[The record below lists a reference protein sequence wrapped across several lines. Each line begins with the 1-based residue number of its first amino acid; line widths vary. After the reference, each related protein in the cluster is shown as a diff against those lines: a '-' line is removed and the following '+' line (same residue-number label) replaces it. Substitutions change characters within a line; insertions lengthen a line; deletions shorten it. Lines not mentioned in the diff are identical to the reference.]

1 MTIFEEILG
10 LLSGSPELH
19 AYLLARP
26 EQLQTADYA
35 DIITGAPIAL
45 TEKGRLLERLSE
57 HMTHSEDA
65 GLIRDY
71 SACLHM
77 ALQAL
82 ESKDAAFSAELWKD
96 GEQLDG
102 PYIAFSME
110 EARRAIAQ
118 YRKRWE
124 ENADDEI
131 AAYWRIEQYRQGGAS
146 DRNGFARPEYT
157 FAADPNGEV
166 QYFMHDP
173 DFMHDPEKR
182 RGVWAEGAFGGDA
195 LHLNLPV
202 PYRPGDILEVG
213 CAPYVS
219 KPDYCILTE
228 VGEDCC
234 DVQCLYP
241 CEDGCIEFGALKHG
255 RYFFS
260 CYYASRYISLL
271 YGTRVY
277 AGELPRECEF
287 MERLSEK
294 LHKEPEF
301 GKTLWQ
307 VWNYLDFCLPDE

>member
-1 MTIFEEILG
+1 
-10 LLSGSPELH
+10 
-19 AYLLARP
+19 
-26 EQLQTADYA
+26 
-35 DIITGAPIAL
+35 
-45 TEKGRLLERLSE
+45 
-57 HMTHSEDA
+57 MTHSEDA
-65 GLIRDY
+65 GLIRDD

-96 GEQLDG
+96 GEQIDG

-118 YRKRWE
+118 YRKHWE

-202 PYRPGDILEVG
+202 PYCPGDILEVG

-228 VGEDCC
+228 VGDDCC
-234 DVQCLYP
+234 GVQCLYP
-241 CEDGCIEFGALKHG
+241 GENGCIEFGALKHG
-255 RYFFS
+255 HYFSGCFDRRQYLS
-260 CYYASRYISLL
+260 PL
-271 YGTRVY
+271 YGAKIYT
-277 AGELPRECEF
+277 GELPRECEF
-287 MERLSEK
+287 MGRLSEK

>member
-1 MTIFEEILG
+1 MTILEEILG

-26 EQLQTADYA
+26 EQLQTTDYA

-45 TEKGRLLERLSE
+45 TEKGRLLERLSG
-57 HMTHSEDA
+57 HMAHSKDA
-65 GLIRDY
+65 DLIRDY

-82 ESKDAAFSAELWKD
+82 ESKEAAFSVELWKD

-118 YRKRWE
+118 YRKYWE

-131 AAYWRIEQYRQGGAS
+131 ATYWRIEQYRQGGAS

-173 DFMHDPEKR
+173 KKR
-182 RGVWAEGAFGGDA
+182 RGGVWAEGAFGGDSV
-195 LHLNLPV
+195 HLNLPV

-213 CAPYVS
+213 CAPYVTE
-219 KPDYCILTE
+219 PHYCILTE
-228 VGEDCC
+228 VGDDCC
-234 DVQCLYP
+234 GVQCLYP
-241 CEDGCIEFGALKHG
+241 GENGRIEFGALKHG
-255 RYFFS
+255 HYFSGCFDRKQYLS
-260 CYYASRYISLL
+260 PL
-271 YGTRVY
+271 YGAKIYT
-277 AGELPRECEF
+277 GELSGEYKF
-287 MERLSEK
+287 MKPLSEK
-294 LHKEPEF
+294 LHKGPAF
-301 GKTLWQ
+301 GKVLWEIGHDLGFFQ
-307 VWNYLDFCLPDE
+307 PQ

>member
-26 EQLQTADYA
+26 EQLQTTDYA
-35 DIITGAPIAL
+35 DIIAGAPVAL
-45 TEKGRLLERLSE
+45 MEKKRLLDRLSGHE
-57 HMTHSEDA
+57 AHSEDT

-82 ESKDAAFSAELWKD
+82 ESKEATFSVELWKD

-102 PYIAFSME
+102 PYIALSVE
-110 EARRAIAQ
+110 ELRRAIAQ
-118 YRKRWE
+118 YWKYWE
-124 ENADDEI
+124 ENSDDEI
-131 AAYWRIEQYRQGGAS
+131 ATYWRIEQYRQGGTS

-173 DFMHDPEKR
+173 QKR

-213 CAPYVS
+213 CTPYVS
-219 KPDYCILTE
+219 EPHYCILTE
-228 VGEDCC
+228 VGDDCC
-234 DVQCLYP
+234 GVQCLYP
-241 CEDGCIEFGALKHG
+241 GENGHIEFGALKHG
-255 RYFFS
+255 HYFSGCFDRKQYLS
-260 CYYASRYISLL
+260 PL
-271 YGTRVY
+271 YGAKIYT
-277 AGELPRECEF
+277 GELSGEYKF
-287 MERLSEK
+287 MKPLSEK
-294 LHKEPEF
+294 LHKDPAF
-301 GKTLWQ
+301 GKVLWEIGHDLGFSQ
-307 VWNYLDFCLPDE
+307 PQ

>member
-1 MTIFEEILG
+1 MTIFEEILS

-19 AYLLARP
+19 AYLLAHP
-26 EQLQTADYA
+26 EQLQTTDYA

-57 HMTHSEDA
+57 HMTHSEDT

-71 SACLHM
+71 SVCLHM

-110 EARRAIAQ
+110 EARRTIAK
-118 YRKRWE
+118 YRKHWE

-131 AAYWRIEQYRQGGAS
+131 ATYWRIEQYRQGGAS
-146 DRNGFARPEYT
+146 DPDGFARPEYT

-173 DFMHDPEKR
+173 QKR
-182 RGVWAEGAFGGDA
+182 RGMWAEGAFGGDA

-219 KPDYCILTE
+219 KPHYCILTE
-228 VGEDCC
+228 VGDDCC
-234 DVQCLYP
+234 GVQCLYP
-241 CEDGCIEFGALKHG
+241 GENGRIELGALKHG
-255 RYFFS
+255 HYFS
-260 CYYASRYISLL
+260 GCLDRRQYLSPL
-271 YGTRVY
+271 YGAKIYT
-277 AGELPRECEF
+277 GELSGEYKF
-287 MERLSEK
+287 MKPLSEK
-294 LHKEPEF
+294 LHKNPAF
-301 GKTLWQ
+301 GKVLWKIGYDLGFFQ
-307 VWNYLDFCLPDE
+307 PQ

>member
-26 EQLQTADYA
+26 EQLQTTDYA

-102 PYIAFSME
+102 PYIALSVE
-110 EARRAIAQ
+110 EVQHAIPKYWENGDKAIA
-118 YRKRWE
+118 
-124 ENADDEI
+124 
-131 AAYWRIEQYRQGGAS
+131 YWSIEQYRQGGAS
-146 DRNGFARPEYT
+146 DPDGFARPEYT

-173 DFMHDPEKR
+173 KKR
-182 RGVWAEGAFGGDA
+182 RCVGGGRFRRRLCPFESA
-195 LHLNLPV
+195 GTVSPRRHSGSQL
-202 PYRPGDILEVG
+202 RPL
-213 CAPYVS
+213 C
-219 KPDYCILTE
+219 
-228 VGEDCC
+228 
-234 DVQCLYP
+234 
-241 CEDGCIEFGALKHG
+241 FGA
-255 RYFFS
+255 
-260 CYYASRYISLL
+260 ALL
-271 YGTRVY
+271 YSDRGGRRLLRRAMSVSLRGWVHRIWRTQARALFLQLLLRIAVY
-277 AGELPRECEF
+277 FAA
-287 MERLSEK
+287 
-294 LHKEPEF
+294 
-301 GKTLWQ
+301 
-307 VWNYLDFCLPDE
+307 VWNQGLRGRAAQRMRIYGASVRKAS